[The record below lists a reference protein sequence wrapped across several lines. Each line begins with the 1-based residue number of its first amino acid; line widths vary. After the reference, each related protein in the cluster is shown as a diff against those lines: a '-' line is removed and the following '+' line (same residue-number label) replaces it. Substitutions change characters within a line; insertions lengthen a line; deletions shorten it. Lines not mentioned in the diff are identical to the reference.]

1 MFVELVELSSMW
13 VTLWKRTHPRL
24 VSKKLHWGEKWRR
37 ERKREETLMWWRPFQ
52 ILVQTGSEFL
62 LIFSLVCSPREALS
76 VINQRSLW
84 LNVESVGDPPSPKN
98 PIVVTMV
105 WWVAWVAKSSS
116 KDVMKTT
123 SREETFQSIPASM
136 KMEIVRSIMSYLVLS
151 ANIVDSWNVPFW
163 VWIQPGY
170 WGKRPEKNSAPKSTE
185 LLKDNWKT

>member
-1 MFVELVELSSMW
+1 ME
-13 VTLWKRTHPRL
+13 
-24 VSKKLHWGEKWRR
+24 
-37 ERKREETLMWWRPFQ
+37 ERKKARRDTHVMASFPN
-52 ILVQTGSEFL
+52 TGSEFL

-76 VINQRSLW
+76 VIHQRSTW
-84 LNVESVGDPPSPKN
+84 LNVESVGDLPSPKN

-105 WWVAWVAKSSS
+105 WWVAWVAKPSS

-123 SREETFQSIPASM
+123 LREETFQSILASM

-185 LLKDNWKT
+185 LLKDNWKTWSWMWNPFKGIEKIENLDLWIDNKSMFLH